1 MKKILSEPAVKT
13 KEMELQYTYWRDGK
27 FFVGFLNDYPDDST
41 QGYSLAELEEALA
54 EVYEIM
60 QEEKEHLAA
69 IRKTGRIKV
78 LV

>member
-1 MKKILSEPAVKT
+1 MKKTPLKPAVRT
-13 KEMELQYTYWRDGK
+13 KELELQYTYWRDGK
-27 FFVGFLNDYPDDST
+27 FFVGFLNDYPEDST
-41 QGYSLAELEEALA
+41 QGLSLAELEEALA